1 MVDSQIAQPRNIQER
16 SFEFAV
22 RIVRLVDRLPHT
34 TAGIQIGRQLM
45 ASGTSI
51 GANAQEADAAETKA
65 DFIHK
70 IGVALKEAQETQYW
84 LRLVEATVLPNDA
97 EVKPLLRESLE
108 IARVLGAIKRN
119 ARLPKSPRRD

>member
-1 MVDSQIAQPRNIQER
+1 MADSQAAQPRNIQER

-70 IGVALKEAQETQYW
+70 IGIALKEAQETQYW

-119 ARLPKSPRRD
+119 AHLPKSPRRD